1 MIDYSNSVYQ
11 GSASFCYYPDARLD
25 ESSYDLFCIGYKT
38 GTSTNDYY
46 QNNDSTTKGVSGTNC
61 SSFNTATLVTGGN
74 KSGVVTINAVE
85 NPVGTSILTLLNAE
99 RDVLGSSTYLAWKA
113 GAGDPAYPVFDE

>member
-1 MIDYSNSVYQ
+1 MRIRVLQ
-11 GSASFCYYPDARLD
+11 ESA
-25 ESSYDLFCIGYKT
+25 YDLFCIGYKT
-38 GTSTNDYY
+38 REQKEDYY
-46 QNNDSTTKGVSGTNC
+46 QDNTSTARGNSGTDC

-85 NPVGTSILTLLNAE
+85 YPVGTSILTLLNAE